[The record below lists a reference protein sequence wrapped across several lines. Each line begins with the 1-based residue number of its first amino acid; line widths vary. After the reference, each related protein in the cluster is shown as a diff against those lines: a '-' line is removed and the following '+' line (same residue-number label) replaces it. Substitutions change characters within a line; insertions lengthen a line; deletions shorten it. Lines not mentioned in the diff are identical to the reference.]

1 MSILELFNFS
11 ENLEVLLGVLKL
23 LTLLSNYIVELALKR
38 FLSSVDLVKLL
49 IDFLLNAVSLVV
61 LVLSLLV
68 KLLLSS
74 LNLHESACI
83 LIIVFLQLLQFT
95 ALLKQSFTCC
105 TALIL
110 KNLLLFEVCTLSTLL
125 ELITVV
131 LVTHLE
137 VVKCVGESFDFF
149 LAFAD
154 LAIKLITITLEF
166 FLLLGCL
173 NHIVGLGMLT
183 N

>member
-11 ENLEVLLGVLKL
+11 ENFEVLLGVFKL

-38 FLSSVDLVKLL
+38 FLCSVDLVKLL

-61 LVLSLLV
+61 LVLSLFV
-68 KLLLSS
+68 ELLLSS
-74 LNLHESACI
+74 LDLHESACI

-110 KNLLLFEVCTLSTLL
+110 
-125 ELITVV
+125 
-131 LVTHLE
+131 
-137 VVKCVGESFDFF
+137 
-149 LAFAD
+149 
-154 LAIKLITITLEF
+154 
-166 FLLLGCL
+166 
-173 NHIVGLGMLT
+173 
-183 N
+183 